1 MTLRVKTLIII
12 GVMLVS
18 LIAILYAVS
27 QSIMLGSFRQLE
39 KEDTSKNVERALG
52 ALSDDIS
59 GLVTMTRDWATWDD
73 TYNFIENGNKEY
85 IEANPTDETIKGLRV
100 NVMLFINSSGQV
112 VFSKAF
118 DLQQEQDVPVPQ
130 SLLEHIYPGSI
141 LTHYQDTKSEVNGII
156 LLPEGPMLISS
167 EPIVTSQGEGPIHG
181 ALVWGRYLD
190 STEIARLAETTHL
203 SLSMHRLDEKQMPS
217 DFNAVRL
224 SFSQETFI
232 VVRPLDAQS
241 VAGYALLKD
250 IYGTPIVMLR
260 VDTPREI
267 YHQGQNSMLYFML
280 LLIGAGVVFVA
291 VVLLLLERLVLSP
304 LSRLSASVSN
314 IGASGDSSARVMV
327 TGSDELSS
335 LSNDINGML
344 GALERSHEAL
354 RESEEKFKRL
364 VEDMNDGYFVV
375 RDSRVAFAN
384 VRSAEMLG
392 HSEADLTNKPVEGLF
407 TPEVTEGLS
416 EMQVRGPLGEAAPQQ
431 YEMNLV
437 MKDGTARTVELGA
450 RPIDYGG
457 KPAVSVVMR
466 DITERR
472 KAEEALAQQAQELA
486 RSNNE
491 LSAVN
496 KELEA
501 FSYSVSHDL
510 RAPLRSIDGFSK
522 ALLEDY
528 IDKLDAQG
536 KDFLQRVRA
545 ASQRMAQLIDDLLNL
560 SRVTRSDMSREPV
573 DLSSMAQT
581 IAEELKKTQP
591 ERRVE
596 FIIEGGLV
604 VNGDARL
611 LKLVLENLLSNSW
624 KFTAKHARARIE
636 FGAERSDSKLNYFVR
651 DDGAGFDMAY
661 VEKLFTPFQRLH
673 APTEFAGT
681 GVGLA
686 LAQRIIHR
694 HGGHVWAKGE
704 VEKGATIYFTL

>member
-1 MTLRVKTLIII
+1 MTLRKKTLIII
-12 GVMLVS
+12 GAILIS

-27 QSIMLGSFRQLE
+27 QSILMGSFLE
-39 KEDTSKNVERALG
+39 LEEQNTQKNVGRAQN

-59 GLVTMTRDWATWDD
+59 SLVTMTRDWGTWDD
-73 TYNFIENGNKEY
+73 TYNFIENANTEY

-100 NVMLFINSSGQV
+100 NVMLFINSSGQI

-118 DLQQEQDVPVPQ
+118 DLQKEQEMPVPQ
-130 SLLEHIYPGSI
+130 SLLGYISPGSI
-141 LTHYQDTKSEVNGII
+141 LVHHPDTNSSVNGII

-167 EPIVTSQGEGPIHG
+167 EPILTSQREGPIRG

-190 STEIARLAETTHL
+190 SAEIDMLAKTTSL
-203 SLSMHRLDEKQMPS
+203 SLTVHRLDEPQMPS
-217 DFNAVRL
+217 DFAAARL
-224 SFSQETFI
+224 SLSGDKPIF
-232 VVRPLDAQS
+232 VHPLNGES
-241 VAGYALLKD
+241 VAGYALVED
-250 IYGTPIVMLR
+250 IYGTPVLMLR
-260 VDTPREI
+260 ADMPRSI
-267 YHQGQNSMLYFML
+267 YQQGQSSLLYFVS
-280 LLIGAGVVFVA
+280 LIVAVGLVFVVA
-291 VVLLLLERLVLSP
+291 ILLLLERLVLSP
-304 LSRLSASVSN
+304 LSRLSASVSS
-314 IGASGDSSARVMV
+314 IASSGDLSPRVLMK
-327 TGSDELSS
+327 GNDELAR
-335 LSNDINGML
+335 LGGEINKML
-344 GALERSHEAL
+344 GALEHSHEAL

-375 RDSRVAFAN
+375 QDSKVVFAN

-392 HSEADLTNKPVEGLF
+392 HPEAEITNKPEEGLL
-407 TPEVTEGLS
+407 TPEVIKGLS
-416 EMQVRGPLGEAAPQQ
+416 EMQVGESCGEAAPQQ
-431 YEMNLV
+431 YEMKLI
-437 MKDGTARTVELGA
+437 MRDSTARTVELGA
-450 RPIDYGG
+450 RLINYGG
-457 KPAVSVVMR
+457 RPAVSVVMR

-510 RAPLRSIDGFSK
+510 RAPLRSVDGFSK
-522 ALLEDY
+522 AILEDY
-528 IDKLDAQG
+528 ADKLDEQG
-536 KDFLQRVRA
+536 KDYLQRVRA

-560 SRVTRSDMSREPV
+560 SRVTRSDMRCEPV
-573 DLSSMAQT
+573 NLSALAQT

-591 ERRVE
+591 GRQVE
-596 FIIEGGLV
+596 FVIKEGLT

-624 KFTAKHARARIE
+624 KFTAKHTSARIE
-636 FGAERSDSKLNYFVR
+636 FGVERPDGKFAYFVR

-673 APTEFAGT
+673 APAEFLGT
-681 GVGLA
+681 GIGLA
-686 LAQRIIHR
+686 LVQRIIHR
-694 HGGHVWAKGE
+694 HGGRVWAKGE

>member
-1 MTLRVKTLIII
+1 MELLLCIKT
-12 GVMLVS
+12 
-18 LIAILYAVS
+18 
-27 QSIMLGSFRQLE
+27 IM
-39 KEDTSKNVERALG
+39 AL
-52 ALSDDIS
+52 
-59 GLVTMTRDWATWDD
+59 
-73 TYNFIENGNKEY
+73 
-85 IEANPTDETIKGLRV
+85 
-100 NVMLFINSSGQV
+100 
-112 VFSKAF
+112 
-118 DLQQEQDVPVPQ
+118 
-130 SLLEHIYPGSI
+130 
-141 LTHYQDTKSEVNGII
+141 
-156 LLPEGPMLISS
+156 
-167 EPIVTSQGEGPIHG
+167 
-181 ALVWGRYLD
+181 
-190 STEIARLAETTHL
+190 
-203 SLSMHRLDEKQMPS
+203 
-217 DFNAVRL
+217 
-224 SFSQETFI
+224 
-232 VVRPLDAQS
+232 
-241 VAGYALLKD
+241 
-250 IYGTPIVMLR
+250 
-260 VDTPREI
+260 
-267 YHQGQNSMLYFML
+267 MLYFML

-375 RDSRVAFAN
+375 QDSKVVFAN

-392 HSEADLTNKPVEGLF
+392 HPEAEITNKPEEGLL
-407 TPEVTEGLS
+407 TPEVIKGLS
-416 EMQVRGPLGEAAPQQ
+416 EMQVRESSGEAAPQQ
-431 YEMNLV
+431 YEMKLIRR
-437 MKDGTARTVELGA
+437 DSTARTVELGA
-450 RPIDYGG
+450 RLINYGG
-457 KPAVSVVMR
+457 RPAVSVVMR

-510 RAPLRSIDGFSK
+510 RAPLRSVDGFSK
-522 ALLEDY
+522 AILEDY
-528 IDKLDAQG
+528 ADKLDEQG
-536 KDFLQRVRA
+536 KDYLQRVRA

-560 SRVTRSDMSREPV
+560 SRVTRSDMRCEPV
-573 DLSSMAQT
+573 NLSALAQT

-591 ERRVE
+591 GRQVE
-596 FIIEGGLV
+596 CVIKEGLT

-624 KFTAKHARARIE
+624 KFTAKHTSARIE
-636 FGAERSDSKLNYFVR
+636 FGVERPDGKFAYFVR

-673 APTEFAGT
+673 APTEFPGT
-681 GVGLA
+681 GIGLA
-686 LAQRIIHR
+686 LVQRIIHR
-694 HGGHVWAKGE
+694 HGGRVWAKGE

>member
-1 MTLRVKTLIII
+1 MTLRAKSLIII

-27 QSIMLGSFRQLE
+27 QGIMLGSFGELE

-52 ALSDDIS
+52 ALSDDVS
-59 GLVTMTRDWATWDD
+59 SLVTMTRDWARWDD
-73 TYNFIENGNKEY
+73 TYNFIEDGNTEY

-100 NVMLFINSSGQV
+100 NVMLFINSSGQI

-118 DLQQEQDVPVPQ
+118 DLQKEQEMSVPQ
-130 SLLEHIYPGSI
+130 SLLGHISPGSI
-141 LTHYQDTKSEVNGII
+141 LVYHPDTNSSVSGII
-156 LLPEGPMLISS
+156 LLTEGPMLISS
-167 EPIVTSQGEGPIHG
+167 EPIVTSQGEGPIRG

-190 STEIARLAETTHL
+190 STEIGRLAEITHL
-203 SLSMHRLDEKQMPS
+203 SLSIYRLDEKQMPS
-217 DFNAVRL
+217 DFEAAHS
-224 SFSQETFI
+224 SFSEGVKI

-241 VAGYALLKD
+241 VAGYTLLND
-250 IYGTPIVMLR
+250 IYETPILILR
-260 VDTPREI
+260 ADMPRGI
-267 YHQGQNSMLYFML
+267 YQQGQNSMLYFMSS
-280 LLIGAGVVFVA
+280 LIAAGLVFVA

-304 LSRLSASVSN
+304 LSRLSTSVSS
-314 IGASGDSSARVMV
+314 IGASGDLSARVMMA
-327 TGSDELSS
+327 GRDELSS
-335 LSNDINGML
+335 LANDINGML

-375 RDSRVAFAN
+375 QDSKVVFAN

-392 HSEADLTNKPVEGLF
+392 HPEAEITDKPVEGLL
-407 TPEVTEGLS
+407 TPEVIKGLS
-416 EMQVRGPLGEAAPQQ
+416 EMQVRGAHGEASPQQ
-431 YEMNLV
+431 YEMKLI
-437 MKDGTARTVELGA
+437 MKYGMTRTVELGV
-450 RPIDYGG
+450 RLIDYGSR
-457 KPAVSVVMR
+457 PAVSVVMR
-466 DITERR
+466 DVTAHR

-510 RAPLRSIDGFSK
+510 RAPLRSVDGFSK
-522 ALLEDY
+522 AILEDY
-528 IDKLDAQG
+528 ADKLDEQG
-536 KDFLQRVRA
+536 RDYLQRVRA

-560 SRVTRSDMSREPV
+560 SRVTRGDMRREPV
-573 DLSSMAQT
+573 NLSVLAET

-591 ERRVE
+591 ERQVE
-596 FIIEGGLV
+596 FVIEEGLT

-624 KFTAKHARARIE
+624 KFTAKHTRARVE
-636 FGAERSDSKLNYFVR
+636 FGAERSDGKFAYFVR

-661 VEKLFTPFQRLH
+661 VEKLFSPFQRLH
-673 APTEFAGT
+673 APTEFPGT
-681 GVGLA
+681 GIGLA
-686 LAQRIIHR
+686 LVQRIIHR
-694 HGGHVWAKGE
+694 HGGHVWAQGE
-704 VEKGATIYFTL
+704 VEKGATIYFTI

>member
-12 GVMLVS
+12 GVMLIS

-27 QSIMLGSFRQLE
+27 QGIMLGSFGELE

-59 GLVTMTRDWATWDD
+59 SLVTMTRDWARWDD
-73 TYNFIENGNKEY
+73 TYNFIENGNTEY

-100 NVMLFINSSGQV
+100 NVMLFINSSGQI

-118 DLQQEQDVPVPQ
+118 DLQKEQDMPVPQ
-130 SLLEHIYPGSI
+130 SLLGYISPGSI
-141 LTHYQDTKSEVNGII
+141 LVYHPDTNSSVNGII

-167 EPIVTSQGEGPIHG
+167 EPIVTSQGEGPIRG

-190 STEIARLAETTHL
+190 PIETGRLAETTHL
-203 SLSMHRLDEKQMPS
+203 SLSIYRLDEKQMS
-217 DFNAVRL
+217 ADFEAAHS
-224 SFSQETFI
+224 SFSEGVKI
-232 VVRPLDAQS
+232 VVRPLDAQY
-241 VAGYALLKD
+241 VAGYTLLND
-250 IYGTPIVMLR
+250 IYGTPILMLR
-260 VDTPREI
+260 ADMPRGI
-267 YHQGQNSMLYFML
+267 YQQGQNSMLYFMSS
-280 LLIGAGVVFVA
+280 LIAAGLVFVA

-304 LSRLSASVSN
+304 LSRLSSSVSS
-314 IGASGDSSARVMV
+314 IGASGDLSARVMMA
-327 TGSDELSS
+327 GRDELSS
-335 LSNDINGML
+335 LANDINGML

-354 RESEEKFKRL
+354 QESEEKFKRL

-375 RDSRVAFAN
+375 QDSKVVFAN

-392 HSEADLTNKPVEGLF
+392 HPEAEMNNKPVEVLL
-407 TPEVTEGLS
+407 TPEVIKGLS
-416 EMQVRGPLGEAAPQQ
+416 EMQVRGSRGEATPQQ
-431 YEMNLV
+431 YEMKLM
-437 MKDGTARTVELGA
+437 MKDGMTRTVELGA
-450 RPIDYGG
+450 RLIDYGS

-528 IDKLDAQG
+528 VDKLDEQG
-536 KDFLQRVRA
+536 RDYLQRVRA

-560 SRVTRSDMSREPV
+560 SRVTRSDMRHEPV
-573 DLSSMAQT
+573 NLSMLAQT
-581 IAEELKKTQP
+581 IAGELKKTQP
-591 ERRVE
+591 ERQVE
-596 FIIEGGLV
+596 FVIEEGLT

-624 KFTAKHARARIE
+624 KFTSKHKRARVE
-636 FGAERSDSKLNYFVR
+636 FGAEQSDGKFAYFVR

-661 VEKLFTPFQRLH
+661 VEKLFIPFQRLH
-673 APTEFAGT
+673 TPTEFPGT
-681 GVGLA
+681 GIGLA
-686 LAQRIIHR
+686 LVQRIIHR
-694 HGGHVWAKGE
+694 HGGHVWARGG

>member
-1 MTLRVKTLIII
+1 MTLRKKTLIII
-12 GVMLVS
+12 GAILIS

-27 QSIMLGSFRQLE
+27 QSILMDSFLE
-39 KEDTSKNVERALG
+39 LEEQNTQKNVGRAQN

-59 GLVTMTRDWATWDD
+59 SLVTMTRDWATWDD
-73 TYNFIENGNKEY
+73 TYNFIENANTEY

-100 NVMLFINSSGQV
+100 NVMLFIKSSGQI

-118 DLQQEQDVPVPQ
+118 DLQKEQDMPVPQ
-130 SLLEHIYPGSI
+130 SLLGHISPGSI
-141 LTHYQDTKSEVNGII
+141 LVYHPDTNSSVNGII

-167 EPIVTSQGEGPIHG
+167 EPIVTSQGEGPIRG

-190 STEIARLAETTHL
+190 SAEIDMLAKTTSL
-203 SLSMHRLDEKQMPS
+203 SLTVHRLDEPQMPS
-217 DFNAVRL
+217 DFAAARSSL
-224 SFSQETFI
+224 SGNKPIF
-232 VVRPLDAQS
+232 VHPLNGES
-241 VAGYALLKD
+241 VAGYALVED
-250 IYGTPIVMLR
+250 IYGTPVLMLR
-260 VDTPREI
+260 ADMPRSI
-267 YHQGQNSMLYFML
+267 YQQGQSSLLYFVS
-280 LLIGAGVVFVA
+280 LIVAVGLVFVVA
-291 VVLLLLERLVLSP
+291 ILLLLERLVLSP
-304 LSRLSASVSN
+304 LSRLSASVSS
-314 IGASGDSSARVMV
+314 IASSGDLSARVFMK
-327 TGSDELSS
+327 GNDELAR
-335 LSNDINGML
+335 LGGEINKML
-344 GALERSHEAL
+344 GALEHSHEAL
-354 RESEEKFKRL
+354 RESEDKFKRL

-375 RDSRVAFAN
+375 QDSKVVFAN

-392 HSEADLTNKPVEGLF
+392 HPEAEITNKPVEGLL
-407 TPEVTEGLS
+407 TPEVIKGLS
-416 EMQVRGPLGEAAPQQ
+416 EMQVRGSCGEATPQQ
-431 YEMNLV
+431 YEMKLI
-437 MKDGTARTVELGA
+437 MKDGMTRTVELGA
-450 RPIDYGG
+450 RLIDYGS

-528 IDKLDAQG
+528 VDKLDEQG
-536 KDFLQRVRA
+536 RDYLQRVRA

-560 SRVTRSDMSREPV
+560 SRVTRGDMRCEPV
-573 DLSSMAQT
+573 NLSVLAQT

-591 ERRVE
+591 GRQVE
-596 FIIEGGLV
+596 FVIEEGLT

-624 KFTAKHARARIE
+624 KFTSKHKRGRVE
-636 FGAERSDSKLNYFVR
+636 FGAERSDGKLAYFVR

-661 VEKLFTPFQRLH
+661 VEKLFIPFQRLH
-673 APTEFAGT
+673 APTEFPGT
-681 GVGLA
+681 GIGLA
-686 LAQRIIHR
+686 LVQRIIHR
-694 HGGHVWAKGE
+694 HGGHVWAKGG

>member
-12 GVMLVS
+12 GAMLIS

-27 QSIMLGSFRQLE
+27 QSIMLGSFRELE

-59 GLVTMTRDWATWDD
+59 SLVTMTRDWATWDD
-73 TYNFIENGNKEY
+73 TYNFIENDNTAY

-100 NVMLFINSSGQV
+100 NVMLFINSSGQI

-118 DLQQEQDVPVPQ
+118 DLQKEQDVPVPQ
-130 SLLEHIYPGSI
+130 SLLGYISPGSI
-141 LTHYQDTKSEVNGII
+141 LVHHPDTNSSVNGIV

-167 EPIVTSQGEGPIHG
+167 EPIVTSQGEGPIRG

-190 STEIARLAETTHL
+190 STEVGTLADTTHL
-203 SLSMHRLDEKQMPS
+203 SLSIQWLDEKQIPS
-217 DFNAVRL
+217 DFETAHSL
-224 SFSQETFI
+224 FSEGTKI
-232 VVRPLDAQS
+232 VVRPLNAQT
-241 VAGYALLKD
+241 VAGYTLLND
-250 IYGTPIVMLR
+250 IYGTPILMLR
-260 VDTPREI
+260 ADMPRGI
-267 YHQGQNSMLYFML
+267 YQQGQNSMLYFML

-304 LSRLSASVSN
+304 LSRLSASVGN

-344 GALERSHEAL
+344 GALERSHKAL
-354 RESEEKFKRL
+354 WESEEKFKRL

-375 RDSRVAFAN
+375 QDSRVAFAN

-392 HSEADLTNKPVEGLF
+392 RLSAEMTNEPVEGLL
-407 TPEVTEGLS
+407 TPEVVKGLS
-416 EMQVRGPLGEAAPQQ
+416 EMQARGLLDEAAPQQ
-431 YEMNLV
+431 YEMKLII
-437 MKDGTARTVELGA
+437 KDGMTRTVELGA
-450 RPIDYGG
+450 RLIDYGG

-510 RAPLRSIDGFSK
+510 RAPLRSVDGFSK
-522 ALLEDY
+522 AILEDY
-528 IDKLDAQG
+528 ADKLDEQG
-536 KDFLQRVRA
+536 KDYLQRVRA

-560 SRVTRSDMSREPV
+560 SRVTRSDMRREPV

-591 ERRVE
+591 ARRAE

-604 VNGDARL
+604 VSGDARL

-661 VEKLFTPFQRLH
+661 VEKLFSPFQRLH

-681 GVGLA
+681 GIGLA
-686 LAQRIIHR
+686 LVQRIIHR

-704 VEKGATIYFTL
+704 VEKGATIYFNL